1 MVIRR
6 FAWLLLCL
14 CLLLPAASDAGQRV
28 QLVLDGS
35 GSMWGRIGSETKIDI
50 ARTAIAE
57 MLDGWDS
64 QVDLGLTVYGHRRKG
79 DCADIETLIPAGKV
93 DPGAFLQAIQ
103 AVSPKG
109 KTPLSEAVRR
119 AATDLRHHE
128 EKSAVVLVSDG
139 LETCDADPCAVAAEL
154 EASGVDFT
162 VHVVGFDLKEGEDAK
177 LRCIAENTGG
187 NFWLAGD
194 AAGLT
199 DAFTEVV
206 QAVAKPKPEP
216 VVVVEEVVAIP
227 VEEPAPAPDFKGV
240 KLVPTMSEN
249 GEIIEAGVEWRI
261 LSPEEDFEGKREQHG
276 YTYNVGSQIFTLAPG
291 SYLVHVKYGD
301 VARQEEIV
309 VETGDGETFP
319 INLRAGRL
327 KVNGV
332 LKKGGEKLSGV
343 EWSFLETEEDFEGN
357 RGRVAYAYNAAPDK
371 IFVLPA
377 GEHELV
383 ASFGNARTSTPVT
396 IEAGERK
403 VLTVSMQAA
412 QMRLFAVLAEGA
424 TPQNGIEWSIM
435 GLEQD
440 FEGNVERVAYSY
452 NSAAGHI
459 VTIPEGS
466 YDLVA
471 KFGSIVRTERITVAA
486 GEKKRHTLDLDG
498 GQVKL
503 DLKPSETHA
512 ALSGV
517 EWSIFTD
524 AGERIGYQYNAAPG
538 AGFTLPAGSYR
549 VVAKGNGFVGEVSL
563 EVGSGQQQKVVV
575 IGAPQG

>member
-1 MVIRR
+1 MAFRP
-6 FAWLLLCL
+6 FAWILLCL
-14 CLLLPAASDAGQRV
+14 GLLLPAASGAGQRV

-57 MLDGWDS
+57 MIDGWDS
-64 QVDLGLTVYGHRRKG
+64 EVELGLTVYGHRRKG
-79 DCADIETLIPAGKV
+79 DCSDIETLIPAGPV
-93 DPGAFLQAIQ
+93 DSAAFLQAVQ
-103 AVSPKG
+103 AISPKG

-139 LETCDADPCAVAAEL
+139 LETCDEDPCAVAAEL

-206 QAVAKPKPEP
+206 RAVAKPKPAP
-216 VVVVEEVVAIP
+216 AVVVQEVIAIP
-227 VEEPAPAPDFKGV
+227 VEEPAPAPDFAGV
-240 KLVPTMSEN
+240 KLVPTMSED
-249 GEIIEAGVEWRI
+249 GEIIQGGVEWRI
-261 LSPEEDFEGKREQHG
+261 LAPEEDFEGKREQHG
-276 YTYNVGSQIFTLAPG
+276 YTYNVGPHIFTLAPG
-291 SYLVHVKYGD
+291 SYLVQVTYGS
-301 VARQEEIV
+301 VTRWEEIE

-332 LKKGGEKLSGV
+332 LNKGGEKLSGV
-343 EWSFLETEEDFEGN
+343 EWSFLATEEDFEGN
-357 RGRVAYAYNAAPDK
+357 RARIAYAYNAGPDM

-377 GEHELV
+377 GEHELI
-383 ASFGNARTSTPVT
+383 ASFGNARTSTLVT
-396 IEAGERK
+396 TEAGERN
-403 VLTVSMQAA
+403 VLTVSMEAA
-412 QMRLFAVLAEGA
+412 QLRLFGVLAEGA
-424 TPQNGIEWSIM
+424 TPVNGVEWSVL
-435 GLEQD
+435 GLEQN
-440 FEGNVERVAYSY
+440 FEGNVERVAYAY
-452 NSAAGHI
+452 NSGAGHI
-459 VTIPEGS
+459 FTIPQGT

-471 KFGSIVRTERITVAA
+471 KYGSIARTERITVTA
-486 GEKKRHTLDLDG
+486 GQKQRHTLDLNG
-498 GQVKL
+498 GQLKF
-503 DLKPSETHA
+503 DLKPSETYA

-517 EWSIFTD
+517 EWSIFTA

-538 AGFTLPAGSYR
+538 AAFTLPSGTYR

-563 EVGSGQQQKVVV
+563 EVGPGQQQKVVV
-575 IGAPQG
+575 IGTPQG